1 MVTAMPLKMRGDTL
15 LANCAL
21 GGPSGIK
28 ILGVIDS
35 GSSISFLSETAC
47 ERAKLKYKGSE
58 NKFMCIHGKGHRKI
72 DVRCYR
78 GVIVVGTKAGSGTVY
93 ALDVRP
99 TVNGMRV
106 DAVLGRDILRHF
118 RVTLDWRDGTGWL
131 EE

>member
-1 MVTAMPLKMRGDTL
+1 MAMPLKMRGDTFFVE
-15 LANCAL
+15 CKL
-21 GGPSGIK
+21 GGANK
-28 ILGVIDS
+28 LDLLGVIDS
-35 GSSISFLSETAC
+35 GSSVSFLSETAC
-47 ERAKLKYKGSE
+47 ERAKLEYKGSE
-58 NKFMCIHGKGHRKI
+58 NKFMRIHGKGHRKI
-72 DVRCYR
+72 DARRYR

-93 ALDVRP
+93 SLDVRP